1 MNFRRTRSRY
11 LSICLLKG
19 KSEMAYKKILILIF
33 TLFLMA
39 LLVACSSNE
48 GSFYGG
54 EPLDSEKL
62 SEIRSSVF
70 ASDSEET
77 TKAESVIT
85 EKENETDTV
94 GEKESE
100 IEGESQKVT
109 EIKTE
114 SLTEIVTE
122 EITSEEA
129 ITTETE
135 DPSNEASEIVYWTEK
150 GEVWHTSANCRYI
163 KNSEVISG
171 TVNEAIESGKE
182 RLCSVCEKQ

>member
-1 MNFRRTRSRY
+1 MD
-11 LSICLLKG
+11 
-19 KSEMAYKKILILIF
+19 
-33 TLFLMA
+33 
-39 LLVACSSNE
+39 CSSNE

-85 EKENETDTV
+85 EKENETDTA
-94 GEKESE
+94 GETEGDVESE
-100 IEGESQKVT
+100 TEKVT
-109 EIKTE
+109 ETEVKTE
-114 SLTEIVTE
+114 SPTEIVTE

-135 DPSNEASEIVYWTEK
+135 DPSNEASEIVFWTEK
-150 GEVWHTSANCRYI
+150 GGVWHTSANCRYI